1 MYIQLPDYDDFQG
14 YDLGM
19 GWILSHIAHEI
30 YANFHK
36 PSWET
41 LEHHLFMAETPKKL
55 PKQPDSVAR
64 NDKRKIPKQEMMFDG
79 VAIPI
84 ANTFGELVEMDFADY
99 GDFATFVHIRDAF
112 HVSRQLF

>member
-1 MYIQLPDYDDFQG
+1 MERARVVLVNDFKQQEGLKMYIQLPDYDDFQG

-55 PKQPDSVAR
+55 PK
-64 NDKRKIPKQEMMFDG
+64 
-79 VAIPI
+79 
-84 ANTFGELVEMDFADY
+84 
-99 GDFATFVHIRDAF
+99 
-112 HVSRQLF
+112 